1 MKRLW
6 RVIAHA
12 LTHDI
17 DPKPGCDRC
26 VCLAA
31 RILISELEAEADL
44 IEAAD
49 REDTL

>member
-1 MKRLW
+1 MIRIW

-17 DPKPGCDRC
+17 DPQPGCDRC
-26 VCLAA
+26 VTVAA
-31 RILISELEAEADL
+31 RILISELEADL

-49 REDTL
+49 REDHP

>member
-17 DPKPGCDRC
+17 DPQPGCDRC

-31 RILISELEAEADL
+31 RILISELEADL

-49 REDTL
+49 REDHP

>member
-1 MKRLW
+1 MIRIW

-12 LTHDI
+12 LTHDRGP
-17 DPKPGCDRC
+17 DPGCDRC
-26 VCLAA
+26 VTVAA
-31 RILISELEAEADL
+31 RLLISELEADL